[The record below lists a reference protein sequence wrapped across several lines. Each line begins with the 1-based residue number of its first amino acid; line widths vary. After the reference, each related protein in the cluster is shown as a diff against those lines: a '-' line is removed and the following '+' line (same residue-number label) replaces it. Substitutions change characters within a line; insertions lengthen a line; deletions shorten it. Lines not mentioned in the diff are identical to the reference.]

1 MAVLEKVYGEAA
13 PAVRDAFKE
22 AYPEI
27 DWSYAACVDN
37 NMRPATVDFLAQRSE
52 QADAPVYNYVF
63 TFESPLFGGQMPGH
77 SGDLHFSF
85 HNAAYCEAMTKPGV
99 TERVQDEMAGAW
111 AAFAATGSPNG
122 KDLPVWKAFT
132 PDNPYTLCIGDTTE
146 LKRGHDKA
154 LIEVLKNTAP
164 QMPR

>member
-1 MAVLEKVYGEAA
+1 
-13 PAVRDAFKE
+13 
-22 AYPEI
+22 
-27 DWSYAACVDN
+27 
-37 NMRPATVDFLAQRSE
+37 
-52 QADAPVYNYVF
+52 
-63 TFESPLFGGQMPGH
+63 
-77 SGDLHFSF
+77 
-85 HNAAYCEAMTKPGV
+85 
-99 TERVQDEMAGAW
+99 MAGAW

-146 LKRGHDKA
+146 LKLGHDKA